1 MSVRVDVSVP
11 PQNIFAP
18 FYGCLWKLVSWSF
31 GRLVFRRVRIVVT
44 SAYELGYYG
53 RVTKMV
59 VMAKGHIYWEYRKTL
74 PQYVLFYVLFVSIVL
89 FYVLFVCKCVLYYC
103 QRVSTQLQLN
113 ISYQMLM
120 FRWRTCCTQTWTAYK
135 LGEECILSSII
146 TGELTACSKVLLEKL
161 VKKFS
166 AMYENQMF
174 ITVYTTA
181 RHLISP

>member
-89 FYVLFVCKCVLYYC
+89 FYVLFVCKCLLYYC
-103 QRVSTQLQLN
+103 HRVSTQLQLN
-113 ISYQMLM
+113 ISYHIISYHIISTE
-120 FRWRTCCTQTWTAYK
+120 RKYK
-135 LGEECILSSII
+135 KNSHGLKLRARGFSLVMVQGTMKHAEE
-146 TGELTACSKVLLEKL
+146 A
-161 VKKFS
+161 
-166 AMYENQMF
+166 Q
-174 ITVYTTA
+174 
-181 RHLISP
+181 